1 MNKKLVALAVAGVL
15 AAPLAQ
21 AQTANVTLYG
31 RVNLDVEFVNGKI
44 YNNNVQQ
51 PATCSKAFNTGACL
65 TTNPA
70 VYRMGTNS
78 SRFGLRGTE
87 SLGGGL
93 NAIFQVESSI
103 DPAHSGGTLAG
114 RESFVGLQ
122 GGWGTFK
129 IGRFLMPY
137 DDLHPIFGNVP
148 TLTTSILSTAS
159 LWAQGFQAKNTGGFD
174 DRVAQSIRYDT
185 ANLSGFTAS
194 FQYGQQGTNYA
205 NPGAAITTPTVTN
218 AKVFGANALYNNGP
232 ISLGVGYEGNYG
244 VRGRQVCSTILLGV
258 LVPCTSPA
266 LVGTSTTGKALNDY
280 AFSVAGA
287 YKFSVVQVGAVYELL
302 KYDNGGLA
310 GGELKRNFWGL
321 SLTGNVGPGQL
332 YAFYGQAN
340 NGTGSSPKG
349 TRVAGLV
356 NGENT
361 RATQYEV
368 SYTYP
373 LSKRTLT
380 YLGYNRINNRDNAA
394 YNFNI
399 NPYNPVSSSDS
410 SYNTPGG
417 KPGGLVFGM
426 VHFF

>member
-31 RVNLDVEFVNGKI
+31 RVNLDVEFVNGNI
-44 YNNNVQQ
+44 YNSNAPQN
-51 PATCSKAFNTGACL
+51 TLCDKTFNKNCV
-65 TTNPA
+65 TTNPWQ
-70 VYRMGTNS
+70 YRMGTNS

-103 DPAHSGGTLAG
+103 NPAQSGGTLAG

-159 LWAQGFQAKNTGGFD
+159 LWAQGFQAKNAGGFD
-174 DRVAQSIRYDT
+174 DRVANSIRYDT

-194 FQYGQQGTNYA
+194 FQYGAQGTNYA
-205 NPGAAITTPTVTN
+205 QPGTPNTTVGNTPH
-218 AKVFGANALYNNGP
+218 AGVFGANALYANGP
-232 ISLGVGYEGNYG
+232 IQLGVGYEGNYG
-244 VRGRQVCSTILLGV
+244 VRGRQA
-258 LVPCTSPA
+258 VPPCVSPP
-266 LVGTSTTGKALNDY
+266 LTTGCPTGKQLNDY

-287 YKFSVVQVGAVYELL
+287 YKFSIVQLGAVYERL
-302 KYDNGGLA
+302 KYDYQGVA
-310 GGELKRNFWGL
+310 GGDITRNFFGL
-321 SLTGNVGPGQL
+321 SLTGNVGPGQM
-332 YAFYGQAN
+332 YVYYGQAN
-340 NGTGSSPKG
+340 NGAGSAPNG
-349 TRVAGLV
+349 ARVAGLV
-356 NGENT
+356 KGPDT
-361 RATQYEV
+361 RAVQWEV

-380 YLGYNRINNRDNAA
+380 YVGYNKIGNDHNAA

-410 SYNTPGG
+410 SYATPGG

>member
-15 AAPLAQ
+15 GAPLAQ

-44 YNNNVQQ
+44 YNNNVTQ
-51 PATCSKAFNTGACL
+51 PATCNKTLNQGGCI
-65 TTNPA
+65 TTNPTA
-70 VYRMGTNS
+70 FRESTNS

-93 NAIFQVESSI
+93 NAIFQVESSVN
-103 DPAHSGGTLAG
+103 PAQSGGTLAG
-114 RESFVGLQ
+114 RESYVGLQ

-129 IGRFLMPY
+129 LGRFLTPY
-137 DDLHPIFGNVP
+137 DDIHPIFGNVP

-159 LWAQGFQAKNTGGFD
+159 LWAQGFLSTATGGFD
-174 DRVAQSIRYDT
+174 DRVAASVRYDSP
-185 ANLSGFTAS
+185 NLSGFN
-194 FQYGQQGTNYA
+194 FELQYGQQGTNYA
-205 NPGAAITTPTVTN
+205 DPGATIKTPTVNN
-218 AKVFGANALYNNGP
+218 ARIMSAAAFYNNGP
-232 ISLGVGYEGNYG
+232 VTLGIAYTGSNG
-244 VRGRQVCSTILLGV
+244 VRGRQTIAT
-258 LVPCTSPA
+258 PPA
-266 LVGTSTTGKALNDY
+266 TAPAGTSNTGGTLKDY

-287 YKFSVVQVGAVYELL
+287 YSFSVVRVGAVYEML

-310 GGELKRNFWGL
+310 GGDLKRNMWGV
-321 SLTGNVGPGQL
+321 SLTGNLGPGQL
-332 YAFYGQAN
+332 YGYYGQAN
-340 NGTGSSPKG
+340 NVTGSAPDYARVGGMVKG
-349 TRVAGLV
+349 PDS
-356 NGENT
+356 

-373 LSKRTLT
+373 FSKRTLT
-380 YLGYNRINNRDNAA
+380 YVGYNRINNRNNAA

-399 NPYNPVSSSDS
+399 NPYNPTAADS

-417 KPGGLVFGM
+417 KPGGLVFGL

>member
-31 RVNLDVEFVNGKI
+31 RVNLDVEFVKGEI
-44 YNNNVQQ
+44 YNNNVTQ
-51 PATCSKAFNTGACL
+51 PATCNKTFNVGGCF
-65 TTNPA
+65 TTNPS
-70 VYRMGTNS
+70 VYRMSSDS

-103 DPAHSGGTLAG
+103 NPALSGGTLAG

-122 GGWGTFK
+122 GGWGTLK
-129 IGRFLMPY
+129 IGRFLTPY
-137 DDLHPIFGNVP
+137 DDIHPIFGNVP

-159 LWAQGFQAKNTGGFD
+159 LWAQGFQPTNTGGFD
-174 DRVAQSIRYDT
+174 DRVGSSIRYDT

-194 FQYGQQGTNYA
+194 IQYGENGTQYA
-205 NPGAAITTPTVTN
+205 ASNGGTIPTPTVNN
-218 AKVFGANALYNNGP
+218 AEIISANVLYNNGP
-232 ISLGVGYEGNYG
+232 IALGVGYTYNNG
-244 VRGRQVCSTILLGV
+244 VRGRQAVVT
-258 LVPCTSPA
+258 PPA
-266 LVGTSTTGKALNDY
+266 APAGTTNTGATLKDY

-287 YKFSVVQVGAVYELL
+287 YSFSIVRIGAVYELL
-302 KYDNGGLA
+302 KYDNQGVA
-310 GGELKRNFWGL
+310 GGDLKRNFWGV
-321 SLTGNVGPGQL
+321 SLTGNLGPGQA

-340 NGTGSSPKG
+340 EGTGSAPDG
-349 TRVAGLV
+349 ARVAGLV
-356 NGENT
+356 KGPDT
-361 RATQYEV
+361 KAQQWEV

-373 LSKRTLT
+373 LSKRSLLYT
-380 YLGYNRINNRDNAA
+380 GYVKIVNKDNAA

-399 NPYNPVSSSDS
+399 NPYNPVSSTDQ
-410 SYNTPGG
+410 SYATPGG
-417 KPGGLVFGM
+417 KPQGFVMGM

>member
-31 RVNLDVEFVNGKI
+31 RVNLDIEFVNGAI
-44 YNNNVQQ
+44 YDSQVVQ
-51 PATCSKAFNTGACL
+51 PSTCNKTTNTNCL
-65 TTNPA
+65 TTNPKQ
-70 VYRMGTNS
+70 YRLATNS

-103 DPAHSGGTLAG
+103 NPAQSGGTLAG

-129 IGRFLMPY
+129 MGRFLMPY
-137 DDLHPIFGNVP
+137 DDIHPIFGNVP

-159 LWAQGFQAKNTGGFD
+159 LWAQGFQPKNTGGFD
-174 DRVAQSIRYDT
+174 DRVANSVRYDT

-194 FQYGQQGTNYA
+194 FQYGAQGNNYA
-205 NPGAAITTPTVTN
+205 QPGAPNVAVGNTPH
-218 AKVFGANALYNNGP
+218 ASVFGANALYNNGP

-244 VRGRQVCSTILLGV
+244 VRGRAL
-258 LVPCTSPA
+258 PCTGCAPGS
-266 LVGTSTTGKALNDY
+266 GKQLNDY

-287 YKFSVVQVGAVYELL
+287 YSFSIVRIGAVYERL
-302 KYDNGGLA
+302 KYDAVTSGDLT
-310 GGELKRNFWGL
+310 RNFWGV
-321 SLTGNVGPGQL
+321 SLTGNLGPGQA
-332 YAFYGQAN
+332 YVFYGQAN
-340 NGTGSSPKG
+340 NGAGSAPTGS
-349 TRVAGLV
+349 RVAGLV
-356 NGENT
+356 VGPDT
-361 RATQYEV
+361 RAVQWEL

-373 LSKRTLT
+373 LSKRTLLYT
-380 YLGYNRINNRDNAA
+380 GFNKIANKNNAA

-410 SYNTPGG
+410 SYATPGG
-417 KPGGLVFGM
+417 KPAGLVFGM

>member
-31 RVNLDVEFVNGKI
+31 RVNLDIEFVNGSI
-44 YNNNVQQ
+44 YNTQVVQ
-51 PATCSKAFNTGACL
+51 PATCNKTTNTGGCI
-65 TTNPA
+65 TTNPWQ
-70 VYRMGTNS
+70 YRLATNS

-103 DPAHSGGTLAG
+103 NPAQSGGTLAG

-129 IGRFLMPY
+129 MGRFLAPY
-137 DDLHPIFGNVP
+137 DDIHPIFGNVP

-159 LWAQGFQAKNTGGFD
+159 LWSQGFAGQPNFGGFD
-174 DRVAQSIRYDT
+174 DRVQNSVRYDT
-185 ANLSGFTAS
+185 PNLSGFTAS
-194 FQYGQQGTNYA
+194 IQYGGTGSNYSQPN
-205 NPGAAITTPTVTN
+205 NPIVTAGNTPH
-218 AKVFGANALYNNGP
+218 ASVFGANVLYNNGP
-232 ISLGVGYEGNYG
+232 IALGVGYEGHYG
-244 VRGRQVCSTILLGV
+244 SRGRQAPGAGQPPGSG
-258 LVPCTSPA
+258 
-266 LVGTSTTGKALNDY
+266 GQLNDY

-287 YKFSVVQVGAVYELL
+287 YSFSIVRIGAVYERL
-302 KYDNGGLA
+302 KYDNALAIGGDLT
-310 GGELKRNFWGL
+310 RNFWGV
-321 SLTGNVGPGQL
+321 SLTGNLGPGQA
-332 YAFYGQAN
+332 YFFYGQAN
-340 NGTGSSPKG
+340 DGSCSVA
-349 TRVAGLV
+349 TCARVAGLAA
-356 NGENT
+356 GDDT
-361 RATQYEV
+361 RAIQWEV

-373 LSKRTLT
+373 LSKRSLL
-380 YLGYNRINNRDNAA
+380 YAGYVKIANKNNAT

-399 NPYNPVSSSDS
+399 NAYNPVSASDL

-417 KPGGLVFGM
+417 KPGGIALGM

>member
-31 RVNLDVEFVNGKI
+31 RVNLDIEFVNGAI
-44 YNNNVQQ
+44 YNTQVVQ
-51 PATCSKAFNTGACL
+51 PATCNKTTNTGGCI
-65 TTNPA
+65 TTNPWQ
-70 VYRMGTNS
+70 YRLATNS

-103 DPAHSGGTLAG
+103 NPAQSGGTLAG

-129 IGRFLMPY
+129 MGRFLAPY
-137 DDLHPIFGNVP
+137 DDIHPIFGNVP
-148 TLTTSILSTAS
+148 TLTTSLLSTAS
-159 LWAQGFQAKNTGGFD
+159 LWSQGFAGQPNFGGFD
-174 DRVAQSIRYDT
+174 DRIQNSVRYDT
-185 ANLSGFTAS
+185 PNLSGFTAS
-194 FQYGQQGTNYA
+194 FQYGGTGSNYA
-205 NPGAAITTPTVTN
+205 QPNTPIVAAGNTPH
-218 AKVFGANALYNNGP
+218 ASVFGANALYNNGP
-232 ISLGVGYEGNYG
+232 ISLGVGYEGHYG
-244 VRGRQVCSTILLGV
+244 SRGRA
-258 LVPCTSPA
+258 VPNAGSPP
-266 LVGTSTTGKALNDY
+266 GSGHQLNDY

-287 YKFSVVQVGAVYELL
+287 YSFSIVRVGAVYELL
-302 KYDNGGLA
+302 KYDALTGGDI
-310 GGELKRNFWGL
+310 KRNFWGV
-321 SLTGNVGPGQL
+321 SLTGNLGPGQA
-332 YAFYGQAN
+332 YFFYGKAN
-340 NGTGSSPKG
+340 NGTGSAADG
-349 TRVAGLV
+349 QRVAGLV
-356 NGENT
+356 KGENT
-361 RATQYEV
+361 SASQWEI

-380 YLGYNRINNRDNAA
+380 YVGYNKLVNKSAAA

-399 NPYNPVSSSDS
+399 NAYNPVSATDA

-417 KPGGLVFGM
+417 DPGGLVFGM

>member
-31 RVNLDVEFVNGKI
+31 RVNLDVELVKGQI
-44 YNNNVQQ
+44 YNNNVTQ
-51 PATCSKAFNTGACL
+51 PASCNKTLNQGGCI
-65 TTNPA
+65 TTNPT
-70 VYRMGTNS
+70 VYRESTNS

-103 DPAHSGGTLAG
+103 NPAQSGGTLAG

-129 IGRFLMPY
+129 MGRFLTPY
-137 DDLHPIFGNVP
+137 DDIHPIFGNVP
-148 TLTTSILSTAS
+148 TLTTSILSTAE
-159 LWAQGFQAKNTGGFD
+159 LWAQGFLSTNTGGFD
-174 DRVAQSIRYDT
+174 DRVASSVRYDT
-185 ANLSGFTAS
+185 PNLSGFTAS
-194 FQYGQQGTNYA
+194 FQYGEQGTNYA
-205 NPGAAITTPTVTN
+205 DPGTTIKTPTVNN
-218 AKVFGANALYNNGP
+218 ARIFSANALYNNGP
-232 ISLGVGYEGNYG
+232 ISLGVAYTGNDG
-244 VRGRQVCSTILLGV
+244 VRGR
-258 LVPCTSPA
+258 A
-266 LVGTSTTGKALNDY
+266 LVATPPAAAPAGTSNTGKQLKDY

-287 YKFSVVQVGAVYELL
+287 YSFSILRVGAVYELL

-310 GGELKRNFWGL
+310 GGDLKRNFWGA
-321 SLTGNVGPGQL
+321 SLTGNLGPGQM
-332 YAFYGQAN
+332 YVFYGQAN
-340 NGTGSSPKG
+340 NVTGSAPDYARVGGMVKG
-349 TRVAGLV
+349 PSS
-356 NGENT
+356 

-380 YLGYNRINNRDNAA
+380 YVGYNKINNRDNAA

-399 NPYNPVSSSDS
+399 NPYNPTAADA

-417 KPGGLVFGM
+417 DPGGLVFGL